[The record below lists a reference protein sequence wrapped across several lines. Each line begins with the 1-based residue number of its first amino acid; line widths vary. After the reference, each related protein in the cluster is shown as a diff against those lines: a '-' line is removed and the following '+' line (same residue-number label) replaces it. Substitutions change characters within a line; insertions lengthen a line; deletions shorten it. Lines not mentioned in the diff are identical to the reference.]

1 MKEEPASA
9 RKHPAALASIVIAGV
24 AVTVLALVTIAYLLG
39 WIPTRAALP
48 SAPGSFAIP
57 GQQLPGSVQQGGVD
71 LLPGETLIAP
81 ADSPGP
87 PAAAQAQAP
96 KPVVP
101 PSAAQPTTPKYAKP
115 APFETAKPAAPTKA
129 PPPIYSQPAPPASS
143 GSYTQVLPSRAA
155 PSKPS
160 YGRGD
165 TPPATSFERSTRT
178 ICVNCG
184 TVASIGSVDGDWE
197 VRVRF
202 EDGSTE
208 TLRYPDRPRLRIG
221 ERVHLEDGRLIP
233 E

>member
-1 MKEEPASA
+1 MKEELATA
-9 RKHPAALASIVIAGV
+9 RKHPAALASTVIAGV

-39 WIPTRAALP
+39 WVPTRATLP
-48 SAPGSFAIP
+48 SAPGSIASP

-81 ADSPGP
+81 ADSPQLP
-87 PAAAQAQAP
+87 AAQAQAP
-96 KPVVP
+96 KAVLP
-101 PSAAQPTTPKYAKP
+101 PSAAQPTTPRYAKP
-115 APFETAKPAAPTKA
+115 APFDTAKPAAPRKA
-129 PPPIYSQPAPPASS
+129 PSPIYPQPAAPASS
-143 GSYTQVLPSRAA
+143 ADYAQVLPSRAA
-155 PSKPS
+155 PSKPN

-165 TPPATSFERSTRT
+165 LPPATSFERSTRT
-178 ICVNCG
+178 LCVNCG
-184 TVASIGSVDGDWE
+184 TVASIGSVGGDWE

-221 ERVHLEDGRLIP
+221 ERVHLEDGRLIS